1 MTSALQGQTPIS
13 FIIPFM
19 QMTLKVILDHFL
31 FVFDY
36 FGVVQPCSLALH
48 AATLAQMLFN
58 ALLKL
63 QVHSPVWL
71 NCWM

>member
-1 MTSALQGQTPIS
+1 MTSVLQGQTPIS

-48 AATLAQMLFN
+48 VSTSHARPD
-58 ALLKL
+58 ALQCAS
-63 QVHSPVWL
+63 QVAGSFSCVA
-71 NCWM
+71 